1 MLEKRKVETS
11 KKPIKKESKNKT
23 IKEKEKNLKIEKISK
38 EKKSNKKEKKQEN
51 ILEENI
57 GDSIRK
63 WNDYK
68 NKDSKKG
75 AFKPEEIKKIKDAV
89 CEYAFENKLNEQDLI
104 NLVTEKQ
111 SKKDRNI
118 WPKISECLPERTV
131 QSIHNFCH
139 RSLNPYNYK
148 GNWSDEEVNNLI
160 K

>member
-1 MLEKRKVETS
+1 MAVDGGAPVVETDT
-11 KKPIKKESKNKT
+11 E
-23 IKEKEKNLKIEKISK
+23 IEMYP
-38 EKKSNKKEKKQEN
+38 
-51 ILEENI
+51 LT
-57 GDSIRK
+57 
-63 WNDYK
+63 
-68 NKDSKKG
+68 
-75 AFKPEEIKKIKDAV
+75 PEEEINKIKDAV